1 MKVSSPRQKKN
12 KTGGWI
18 ALGVGGILLL
28 FLLLK
33 GTGSPVP
40 GTIPD
45 DDDDDDDVIIP
56 PVTKYK
62 ISGTVQTLY
71 GEPVSNVNINIGGA
85 HANTTY
91 NGYYYISLPKNSNGF
106 ITPSKLNYTFN
117 PETRS
122 FQFLSQDLPNQN
134 FTAYPDGTVNP
145 VDEQASAYNNIIE
158 PEYGDVFKVG
168 I

>member
-1 MKVSSPRQKKN
+1 MSSPRQKKN
-12 KTGGWI
+12 KAGGWI

-33 GTGSPVP
+33 GTGSSVP

-45 DDDDDDDVIIP
+45 DDDDDDDDDIIP
-56 PVTKYK
+56 SVTKYK

-71 GEPVSNVNINIGGA
+71 GEPVSNVNISIGGA
-85 HANTTY
+85 HAKTTY
-91 NGYYYISLPKNSNGF
+91 GGQYYISLPKDSSGF

-122 FQFLSQDLPNQN
+122 FQFLSHDLPNQN
-134 FTAYPDGTVNP
+134 FTAYTDETVNP
-145 VDEQASAYNNIIE
+145 GDDTASAYNNIIE